1 MKKIKEFLT
10 TVSSALIGL
19 LCILCANLLAYALGY
34 MDYTILD
41 WFL

>member
-1 MKKIKEFLT
+1 MHRIKEFLA
-10 TVSSALIGL
+10 TVGSALIGL
-19 LCILCANLLAYALGY
+19 LCILGANLLAYALGY